1 VGPVLSEVF
10 YHAEDDGREFMR
22 RGCCQFAVY
31 TARAP
36 GKASANEDCAGW
48 IRLPDDRWVFL
59 VADGLG
65 GLPAGASASRLAVV
79 TIVEHLNGLRQDDD
93 LRAALLEGIDHANE
107 AILSRGSGGATTL
120 VAAEISARGVR
131 PYHIGDSTILVT
143 GQRGAIKYQSVS
155 HSPTGYLEEA
165 GMLDEAGAM
174 MHAERHVVSN
184 VLGSNEMRLE
194 IGPRLPLARYDTVLL
209 ASDALRD
216 NLNLDQVINHVR
228 CGALEKSLTALAAD
242 CQQQM
247 LDPGDGEPGHPDDLT
262 MISIRRNAPE
272 PPVFPRVDRQA

>member
-1 VGPVLSEVF
+1 MLSEVF
-10 YHAEDDGREFMR
+10 YHPESGGQEYMR
-22 RGCCQFAVY
+22 RGCCQFAVF

-36 GKASANEDCAGW
+36 GKESANEDCAGW
-48 IRLPDDRWVFL
+48 IRVPGDRWIFL

-65 GLPAGASASRLAVV
+65 GLPAGASASRLAVE
-79 TIVEHLNGLRQDDD
+79 TIIDRLDGIDIGDEIRG
-93 LRAALLEGIDHANE
+93 ALLDGIDAANA
-107 AILSRGSGGATTL
+107 AILARGAGSATTL
-120 VAAEISARGVR
+120 VVAEVSAQGVR

-165 GMLDEAGAM
+165 GILDEADAM
-174 MHAERHVVSN
+174 MHEERHIVSN

-194 IGPRLPLARYDTVLL
+194 IGPLLPLARYDTVLL

-216 NLNLDQVINHVR
+216 NLNLDQVIAR
-228 CGALEKSLTALAAD
+228 IRAGTLEKNLAALAAH

-247 LDPGDGEPGHPDDLT
+247 LGNGEGAPSHPDDLT
-262 MISIRRNAPE
+262 MIAVRRNG
-272 PPVFPRVDRQA
+272 

>member
-1 VGPVLSEVF
+1 MLSEVF
-10 YHAEDDGREFMR
+10 YHAEDNGPEFMR

-36 GKASANEDCAGW
+36 GKESANEDCAGW
-48 IRLPDDRWVFL
+48 IRLSEDRWVFL

-79 TIVEHLNGLRQDDD
+79 TIIEHLDSVGETDD
-93 LRAALLEGIDHANE
+93 LRGALLEGIDQANA
-107 AILSRGSGGATTL
+107 AILASGSGSATTL
-120 VAAEISARGVR
+120 VAAEVSADGIR

-165 GMLDEAGAM
+165 GLLDEADAM
-174 MHAERHVVSN
+174 VHEERHLVSN

-194 IGPRLPLARYDTVLL
+194 IGPMLPLAQFDTVLL

-216 NLNLDQVINHVR
+216 NLNLDRVVGHIRMGV
-228 CGALEKSLTALAAD
+228 LEKSLAELAAG

-247 LDPGDGEPGHPDDLT
+247 VSAGDDEPGHPDDLT
-262 MISIRRNAPE
+262 MIAIRKNPGR
-272 PPVFPRVDRQA
+272 